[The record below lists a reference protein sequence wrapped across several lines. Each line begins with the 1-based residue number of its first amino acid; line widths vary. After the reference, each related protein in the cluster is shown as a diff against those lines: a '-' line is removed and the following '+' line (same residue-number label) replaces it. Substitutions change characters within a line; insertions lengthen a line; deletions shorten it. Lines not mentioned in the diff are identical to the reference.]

1 MTIRAF
7 IVSACLVLA
16 AGGCAR
22 DPTLSA
28 APVSQRTKLSFEAA
42 RERCGITV
50 ADTAAVK
57 SCMRAQGWIYRL
69 PWE

>member
-1 MTIRAF
+1 MTIRRF
-7 IVSACLVLA
+7 ILCASVVLA

-22 DPTLSA
+22 DPSPSA
-28 APVSQRTKLSFEAA
+28 AAVSQRTKLSFEAA
-42 RERCGITV
+42 RERCGVTV
-50 ADTAAVK
+50 ADTAAVQ